1 MSRFSSMTP
10 FKPRTASATRPS
22 ALLLAVLIILLSAT
36 AGCQRGSQQAAAD
49 QAPEIVATLAVAPD
63 PAMVGPATLAI
74 QLADPSGAALPGAR
88 VALQGDMSHA
98 GMQPLLAAA
107 AETTAGVYQAQWT
120 WSMAGDWFVTAT
132 ATLPDGRTLVR
143 RFDLTVSRP

>member
-1 MSRFSSMTP
+1 MIRMTP
-10 FKPRTASATRPS
+10 FKPRTASAPGPS
-22 ALLLAVLIILLSAT
+22 ALLLAVLIILLIAT
-36 AGCQRGSQQAAAD
+36 AGCQRASQQTAAD

-63 PAMVGPATLAI
+63 PAIVGPATLEI
-74 QLADPSGAALPGAR
+74 QLADDSGAPLPGAR
-88 VALQGDMSHA
+88 IALKGDMSHA
-98 GMQPLLAAA
+98 GMQPLLADA
-107 AETTAGVYQAQWT
+107 AETAAGVYQAQWT